1 MTHGPGSLW
10 QDGKVSSPPSFPDDR
25 LTLAEVGAIV
35 AIVIIWGVNNA
46 AAMVATDVLPPLLL
60 SALRFGM
67 AAAVL
72 IPFLR
77 PPFPDPR
84 SLALLVL
91 LGGPIHFGLIYVGYW
106 LAEDLSP
113 FVVAQQMW
121 IPFTAL
127 VAFFVLGERLRRM
140 AVAGLIV
147 AFIGVAWMTADPR
160 ALRDWIPILIG
171 LAAGLAWAGCTVLAR
186 RTRGVSPFTMQ
197 GLLAVGT
204 APVMAAGSAIFER
217 GQVEAMRQSGPLIW
231 ASVVW
236 AGLVSSIVATALL
249 FWLVQK
255 REAGRVTP
263 YLLATPLVSC
273 AIGVGFLGDVLTPQI
288 VTGGLIAMAGVALV
302 ALAER
307 GLRSGAASS

>member
-1 MTHGPGSLW
+1 MSTSSSDSL
-10 QDGKVSSPPSFPDDR
+10 SLPEF
-25 LTLAEVGAIV
+25 GAIA
-35 AIVIIWGVNNA
+35 AIVVIWGVNNA

-60 SALRFGM
+60 AALRFGM
-67 AAAVL
+67 AALVL
-72 IPFLR
+72 IPFLK
-77 PPFPDPR
+77 PPFPEAR
-84 SLALLVL
+84 SLAVLVL

-127 VAFFVLGERLRRM
+127 VAFLLLGERLKRL
-140 AVAGLIV
+140 AVVGLVV

-171 LAAGLAWAGCTVLAR
+171 LVAGLAWAGCTVLAR

-197 GLLAVGT
+197 GLLATGT
-204 APVMAAGSAIFER
+204 APVMAVGSLIFER
-217 GQVEAMRQSGPLIW
+217 GQIEAIRSADGLVW
-231 ASVVW
+231 AAVVW
-236 AGLVSSIVATALL
+236 AGLVSSIVATGLL

-273 AIGVGFLGDVLTPQI
+273 LIGVSFLGDFLTPQI
-288 VTGGLIAMAGVALV
+288 IIGGLIAMAGVALV

>member
-1 MTHGPGSLW
+1 MSTSSSDSL
-10 QDGKVSSPPSFPDDR
+10 SLPEF
-25 LTLAEVGAIV
+25 GAIA
-35 AIVIIWGVNNA
+35 AIVVIWGVNNA

-60 SALRFGM
+60 AALRFGM
-67 AAAVL
+67 AALVL
-72 IPFLR
+72 IPFLK
-77 PPFPDPR
+77 PPFPAAR
-84 SLALLVL
+84 SLAVLVL

-127 VAFFVLGERLRRM
+127 VAFLLLGERLKRL
-140 AVAGLIV
+140 AVGGLVV

-160 ALRDWIPILIG
+160 ALRDWVPILIG
-171 LAAGLAWAGCTVLAR
+171 LVAGLAWAGCTVLAR

-197 GLLAVGT
+197 GLLATGT
-204 APVMAAGSAIFER
+204 APVMAVGSLIFER
-217 GQVEAMRQSGPLIW
+217 GQIEAIRSADGLVW
-231 ASVVW
+231 AAVVW
-236 AGLVSSIVATALL
+236 AGLVSSIVATGLL

-273 AIGVGFLGDVLTPQI
+273 VIGVSFLGDVLTPQI
-288 VTGGLIAMAGVALV
+288 ITGGLIAMAGVALV

>member
-1 MTHGPGSLW
+1 MT
-10 QDGKVSSPPSFPDDR
+10 PPAARSTDP
-25 LTLAEVGAIV
+25 LGLAELGAIA

-46 AAMVATDVLPPLLL
+46 AAMIATDVLPPLLL
-60 SALRFGM
+60 AALRFLM
-67 AAAVL
+67 AAVVL
-72 IPFLR
+72 APFLR
-77 PPFPDPR
+77 PPFPEGR
-84 SLALLVL
+84 NLFVLVL

-127 VAFFVLGERLRRM
+127 VAFLVLGERLKRL
-140 AVAGLIV
+140 AVVGLIV
-147 AFIGVAWMTADPR
+147 AFLGVAWMTADPR
-160 ALRDWIPILIG
+160 ALRDWLPILIG
-171 LAAGLAWAGCTVLAR
+171 LLAGLAWAGCTVLAR

-204 APVMAAGSAIFER
+204 APVMVLGSWLFET
-217 GQVEAMRQSGPLIW
+217 GQVEAMRRADALIW

-236 AGLVSSIVATALL
+236 AGLVSSVVATALL
-249 FWLVQK
+249 FWLVQQ

-288 VTGGLIAMAGVALV
+288 IAGGLVAMSGVALV

-307 GLRSGAASS
+307 GLRTGAAAT

>member
-1 MTHGPGSLW
+1 MTVVPAA
-10 QDGKVSSPPSFPDDR
+10 DDR
-25 LTLAEVGAIV
+25 LSLAEIGAIA
-35 AIVIIWGVNNA
+35 AIVVIWGINNA
-46 AAMVATDVLPPLLL
+46 AAMVATEVLPPLLV

-67 AAAVL
+67 AAVVL
-72 IPFLR
+72 MPFLK
-77 PPFPDPR
+77 PPFPEPR
-84 SLALLVL
+84 HLALLVV

-127 VAFFVLGERLRRM
+127 VAFLTLGERLKRM
-140 AVAGLIV
+140 AVAGLVV
-147 AFIGVAWMTADPR
+147 AFLGVAWMTADPR

-171 LAAGLAWAGCTVLAR
+171 LAAGLAWACCTVLAR
-186 RTRGVSPFTMQ
+186 RTRGVSPFKMQ

-204 APVMAAGSAIFER
+204 APVMVIGSLIFER
-217 GQVEAMRQSGPLIW
+217 GQLEAMQSAGPLIW
-231 ASVVW
+231 LSVVW
-236 AGLVSSIVATALL
+236 AGLVSSIIATALL
-249 FWLVQK
+249 FWLVQ
-255 REAGRVTP
+255 RRQAGRVTP

-273 AIGVGFLGDVLTPQI
+273 AIGVGLLGDVLTPQI

-307 GLRSGAASS
+307 GLRSGASAS

>member
-1 MTHGPGSLW
+1 
-10 QDGKVSSPPSFPDDR
+10 VSFPALPSDDR
-25 LTLAEVGAIV
+25 LSLAEVGALA
-35 AIVIIWGVNNA
+35 AIVVIWGINNA
-46 AAMVATDVLPPLLL
+46 AAMIATDVLPPLLL
-60 SALRFGM
+60 AALRFGM
-67 AAAVL
+67 AGLVL
-72 IPFLR
+72 IPFLK
-77 PPFPDPR
+77 PPFSEPR
-84 SLALLVL
+84 MLALLVL
-91 LGGPIHFGLIYVGYW
+91 LGGPIHFGLIYVGYS

-127 VAFFVLGERLRRM
+127 VAFLVLDERLKRM
-140 AVAGLIV
+140 AVAGLVV
-147 AFIGVAWMTADPR
+147 AFLGVAWMTADPR

-171 LAAGLAWAGCTVLAR
+171 LVAALAWAGCTVLAR

-204 APVMAAGSAIFER
+204 APILVLGSLMFER
-217 GQVEAMRQSGPLIW
+217 GQLEAMSRAGPLVW

-236 AGLVSSIVATALL
+236 AGLVSSIVATGLL

-263 YLLATPLVSC
+263 YLLATPIVSC

-288 VTGGLIAMAGVALV
+288 IVGGAIAMTGVALV

>member
-1 MTHGPGSLW
+1 MSTSSSDSL
-10 QDGKVSSPPSFPDDR
+10 S
-25 LTLAEVGAIV
+25 LAEFGAIA
-35 AIVIIWGVNNA
+35 AIVVIWGVNNA

-60 SALRFGM
+60 AALRFGM
-67 AAAVL
+67 AALVL
-72 IPFLR
+72 IPFLK
-77 PPFPDPR
+77 PPFPEAK
-84 SLALLVL
+84 SLAVLVL

-127 VAFFVLGERLRRM
+127 VAFLLLGERLKRL
-140 AVAGLIV
+140 AVGGLVV
-147 AFIGVAWMTADPR
+147 AFVGVAWMTADPR
-160 ALRDWIPILIG
+160 ALRDWIPIVIG
-171 LAAGLAWAGCTVLAR
+171 LVAGLAWAGCTVLAR

-197 GLLAVGT
+197 GLLATGT
-204 APVMAAGSAIFER
+204 APVMAVGSLIFER
-217 GQVEAMRQSGPLIW
+217 GQVEAVRSADGLVW

-236 AGLVSSIVATALL
+236 AGLVSSIVATGLL

-273 AIGVGFLGDVLTPQI
+273 LIGVSFLGDVLTPQI
-288 VTGGLIAMAGVALV
+288 ITGGLIAMAGVALV

-307 GLRSGAASS
+307 GLRSGAAST

>member
-1 MTHGPGSLW
+1 MW
-10 QDGKVSSPPSFPDDR
+10 QTRRVTVTSPAADDR
-25 LTLAEVGAIV
+25 LTLPEIGAIA
-35 AIVIIWGVNNA
+35 AIVLIWGVNNA
-46 AAMVATDVLPPLLL
+46 AAMVATDVLPPLLV

-67 AAAVL
+67 AALVL
-72 IPFLR
+72 APFLR
-77 PPFPDPR
+77 PPFPDPK

-127 VAFFVLGERLRRM
+127 VAFVTLGERLRPM
-140 AVAGLIV
+140 AVGGLVV
-147 AFIGVAWMTADPR
+147 AFLGVAWMTADPR
-160 ALRDWIPILIG
+160 ALRDGVPIVIG
-171 LAAGLAWAGCTVLAR
+171 LAAGLAWACCTVLAR
-186 RTRGVSPFTMQ
+186 KTRSVSPFKMQ

-204 APVMAAGSAIFER
+204 APVMLAGSLLFER
-217 GQVEAMRQSGPLIW
+217 GQVEAMQAAGPLVW

-236 AGLVSSIVATALL
+236 AGLVSSIIATGLL
-249 FWLVQK
+249 FWLVQ
-255 REAGRVTP
+255 RRQAGRVTP

-273 AIGVGFLGDVLTPQI
+273 AIGVAFLGDVLSPQI
-288 VTGGLIAMAGVALV
+288 VTGALVAMSGVALV

-307 GLRSGAASS
+307 GLRSGAGAS

>member
-1 MTHGPGSLW
+1 M
-10 QDGKVSSPPSFPDDR
+10 SFPALTSDDR
-25 LTLAEVGAIV
+25 LSLAEVGALA
-35 AIVIIWGVNNA
+35 AIVVIWGINNA
-46 AAMVATDVLPPLLL
+46 AAMIATDVLPPLLL
-60 SALRFGM
+60 AALRFGM
-67 AAAVL
+67 AGLVL
-72 IPFLR
+72 IPFLK
-77 PPFPDPR
+77 PPFPAPR

-127 VAFFVLGERLRRM
+127 VAFLVLGERLKRM
-140 AVAGLIV
+140 AVSGLIV
-147 AFIGVAWMTADPR
+147 AFLGVAWMTADPR

-171 LAAGLAWAGCTVLAR
+171 LVAALAWAGCTVLAR

-204 APVMAAGSAIFER
+204 APVMVLGSLVFEQ
-217 GQVEAMRQSGPLIW
+217 GQLEAMSRAGPLVW

-236 AGLVSSIVATALL
+236 AGLVSSIVASGLL

-263 YLLATPLVSC
+263 YLLATPIVSC
-273 AIGVGFLGDVLTPQI
+273 AIGVGFLGDILTPQI
-288 VTGGLIAMAGVALV
+288 IVGGVIAMAGVALV

>member
-1 MTHGPGSLW
+1 MSCPAL
-10 QDGKVSSPPSFPDDR
+10 PSDDR
-25 LTLAEVGAIV
+25 LSLAEVGALA
-35 AIVIIWGVNNA
+35 AIVVIWGINNA
-46 AAMVATDVLPPLLL
+46 AAMIATDVLPPLLL
-60 SALRFGM
+60 AALRFGM
-67 AAAVL
+67 AGLVL
-72 IPFLR
+72 VTFLK
-77 PPFPDPR
+77 PPFPEPR

-113 FVVAQQMW
+113 FVVA
-121 IPFTAL
+121 FL
-127 VAFFVLGERLRRM
+127 
-140 AVAGLIV
+140 
-147 AFIGVAWMTADPR
+147 GVAWMTADPR
-160 ALRDWIPILIG
+160 ALRDWIPIVIG
-171 LAAGLAWAGCTVLAR
+171 LVAALAWAGCTVLAR

-204 APVMAAGSAIFER
+204 APVMVLGSLMFER
-217 GQVEAMRQSGPLIW
+217 DQLEAMSRAGPLVW

-236 AGLVSSIVATALL
+236 AGLVSSIVATGLL
-249 FWLVQK
+249 FWLVQR

-288 VTGGLIAMAGVALV
+288 IVGGLIAMAGVALV

>member
-1 MTHGPGSLW
+1 MS
-10 QDGKVSSPPSFPDDR
+10 VSSPPSTDR
-25 LTLAEVGAIV
+25 LSLTEVGAIV

-60 SALRFGM
+60 SAMRFSL
-67 AAAVL
+67 AALVL
-72 IPFLR
+72 VPFLR
-77 PPFPDPR
+77 PPFPEWK
-84 SLALLVL
+84 SLALLVA

-127 VAFFVLGERLRRM
+127 IAFLVLGERLKRM
-140 AVAGLIV
+140 AVIGLLV
-147 AFIGVAWMTADPR
+147 AFLGVAWMTADPR
-160 ALRDWIPILIG
+160 AMRDGIPILIG

-197 GLLAVGT
+197 GLLALGT
-204 APVMAAGSAIFER
+204 APVMIVGTLMFETGQITAI
-217 GQVEAMRQSGPLIW
+217 QASGPLIW

-236 AGLVSSIVATALL
+236 AGLVSSIVATGLL

-263 YLLATPLVSC
+263 YLLATPLVSV
-273 AIGVGFLGDVLTPQI
+273 AIGVGLLGDVLTPQI
-288 VTGGLIAMAGVALV
+288 MAGGVIAMLGVALV
-302 ALAER
+302 ALSER
-307 GLRSGAASS
+307 GLRAGAAKT

>member
-1 MTHGPGSLW
+1 VSTPSSSTH
-10 QDGKVSSPPSFPDDR
+10 DR
-25 LTLAEVGAIV
+25 LSLAEIGAIL
-35 AIVIIWGVNNA
+35 AIVVIWGVNNA

-60 SALRFGM
+60 SAMRFSL

-72 IPFLR
+72 VPFLR
-77 PPFPDPR
+77 PPFPEWK
-84 SLALLVL
+84 SLALLVV

-127 VAFFVLGERLRRM
+127 IAFLVLGERLQRL
-140 AVAGLIV
+140 AVIGLIV
-147 AFIGVAWMTADPR
+147 AFLGVAWMTADPR
-160 ALRDWIPILIG
+160 AMRDWVPILMG

-186 RTRGVSPFTMQ
+186 RTRGVSPFTLQ
-197 GLLAVGT
+197 GLLALGT
-204 APVMAAGSAIFER
+204 APVMIAGTLLFEQ
-217 GQVEAMRQSGPLIW
+217 GQVEAIQASGPLIW

-236 AGLVSSIVATALL
+236 AGLVSSIFATGLL

-255 REAGRVTP
+255 REAGRITP
-263 YLLATPLVSC
+263 YLLATPLVSV
-273 AIGVGFLGDVLTPQI
+273 AIGAGFLGDVLTPQI
-288 VTGGLIAMAGVALV
+288 VAGGVVAMLGVALV

-307 GLRSGAASS
+307 GLRAGAAQT

>member
-1 MTHGPGSLW
+1 MSTPSSSTH
-10 QDGKVSSPPSFPDDR
+10 DR
-25 LTLAEVGAIV
+25 LSLAEIGAIL
-35 AIVIIWGVNNA
+35 AIVVIWGVNNA

-60 SALRFGM
+60 SAMRFSL

-72 IPFLR
+72 VPFLR
-77 PPFPDPR
+77 PPFPEWK
-84 SLALLVL
+84 SLALLVV

-127 VAFFVLGERLRRM
+127 IAFLVLGERLQRL
-140 AVAGLIV
+140 AVIGLIV
-147 AFIGVAWMTADPR
+147 AFLGVAWMTADPR
-160 ALRDWIPILIG
+160 AMRDWVPILMG

-186 RTRGVSPFTMQ
+186 RTRGVSPFTLQ
-197 GLLAVGT
+197 GLLALGT
-204 APVMAAGSAIFER
+204 APVMIAGTLLFEQ
-217 GQVEAMRQSGPLIW
+217 GQVEAIQASGPLIW

-236 AGLVSSIVATALL
+236 AGLVSSIFATGLL

-255 REAGRVTP
+255 REAGRITP
-263 YLLATPLVSC
+263 YLLATPLVSV
-273 AIGVGFLGDVLTPQI
+273 AIGAGFLGDVLTPQI
-288 VTGGLIAMAGVALV
+288 VAGGVVAMLGVALV

-307 GLRSGAASS
+307 GLRAGAAQT

>member
-1 MTHGPGSLW
+1 MARQGVTLPAASA
-10 QDGKVSSPPSFPDDR
+10 DDR
-25 LTLAEVGAIV
+25 LTLAEVAAIAAIV
-35 AIVIIWGVNNA
+35 VIWGVNNA
-46 AAMVATDVLPPLLL
+46 AAMIATDVLPPLLL

-67 AAAVL
+67 AGLVL

-77 PPFPDPR
+77 PPFPEPR

-127 VAFFVLGERLRRM
+127 VAFIVLGERLRRM
-140 AVAGLIV
+140 AVAGLVV
-147 AFIGVAWMTADPR
+147 AFLGVAWMTADPR
-160 ALRDWIPILIG
+160 ALRDWFPILIG

-204 APVMAAGSAIFER
+204 APVMIIGSLVFER
-217 GQVEAMRQSGPLIW
+217 GQVEAMRQASPLIW

-288 VTGGLIAMAGVALV
+288 VAGGLIAMAGVALV